1 MRLRGN
7 RCKPTW
13 LDANSAAG
21 GFLEATGW
29 PCITAAAAL
38 RSPLP
43 QFLVLYDVSVLFVN
57 CSKFL
62 FLTEYIFYALFL
74 ECHII

>member
-43 QFLVLYDVSVLFVN
+43 HCLVLNDSTFYLYIVPILFCNKVFFG
-57 CSKFL
+57 CKFL
-62 FLTEYIFYALFL
+62 KM
-74 ECHII
+74 